1 MAYNVWQYSEHE
13 LPYCFPFL
21 TLPHDL
27 CFLPLLSHTPTV
39 FSRDSLF
46 CFWVNFLCSSQR
58 SCISILVP
66 TACLFESQ
74 RFLKA
79 KIDNWIEKYRTTISQ
94 LHILLTISV
103 RDGFFQRKSFFF
115 PHSCTLKYT
124 NLCSLFNTNNNWCF
138 NSIAAVINA
147 SLTMDLNAFLRIK

>member
-103 RDGFFQRKSFFF
+103 RDGFFQRKSFFS
-115 PHSCTLKYT
+115 P
-124 NLCSLFNTNNNWCF
+124 
-138 NSIAAVINA
+138 IAAHWNTPIYVHFSTLTITDVLIQLQL
-147 SLTMDLNAFLRIK
+147 SLMLHWLWI